1 MSTVRQKWKYRVIA
15 FGLDGTLLRGPNFD
29 YSWQLV
35 WREQK
40 LPMKLHSQYMENFH
54 DGKWDY
60 TTWCQQVVK
69 KLRSSGLTRDRIATI
84 AAGVSLTKNFHQ
96 TVQTLKNEG
105 FSLAIVSGGID
116 TFIHDAI
123 PDAEKYFD
131 YIFINRA
138 TFDSDGLIT
147 DVVPTKYD
155 FEGKAEA
162 LKYVCRTI
170 GCGEDQSVFVGE
182 GHNDV
187 DAIKLAGLSI
197 AYPPKDSKVYSHADV
212 SIHDDDL
219 SKILEHVLV
228 LDDRAPVS
236 PRQTTKAPATI
247 PASDNS
253 ERRVTWLHFS
263 DLHICKLK
271 TGWDSHRV
279 LRTLAADL
287 QQMQADH
294 GLRPDFIFFTGDLAF
309 GHLGNGPGQ
318 SITEQFDDGHAF
330 LECARQAFHPH
341 VPQENVFIVPGNHDV
356 NRAECSVAITSW
368 LDGIRVAAR
377 WLQR

>member
-40 LPMKLHSQYMENFH
+40 LPMKLHRQYMENFH

-96 TVQTLKNEG
+96 TVKTLKNEG

-138 TFDSDGLIT
+138 TFDSD
-147 DVVPTKYD
+147 
-155 FEGKAEA
+155 
-162 LKYVCRTI
+162 
-170 GCGEDQSVFVGE
+170 FVGE

-187 DAIKLAGLSI
+187 EAIKLAGLSI

-253 ERRVTWLHFS
+253 ERRVTWLHLS
-263 DLHICKLK
+263 DFRIALVHHPANWLKEYEDPNVWQFIERDFQFCLHGHEHQ
-271 TGWDSHRV
+271 GWVKPIAGVGFTRI
-279 LRTLAADL
+279 AA
-287 QQMQADH
+287 AATYENSKH
-294 GLRPDFIFFTGDLAF
+294 E
-309 GHLGNGPGQ
+309 NGYNFRNKP
-318 SITEQFDDGHAF
+318 
-330 LECARQAFHPH
+330 R
-341 VPQENVFIVPGNHDV
+341 
-356 NRAECSVAITSW
+356 RSVAGLTY
-368 LDGIRVAAR
+368 R
-377 WLQR
+377 LQHHPSSSFLCDNETRSQ